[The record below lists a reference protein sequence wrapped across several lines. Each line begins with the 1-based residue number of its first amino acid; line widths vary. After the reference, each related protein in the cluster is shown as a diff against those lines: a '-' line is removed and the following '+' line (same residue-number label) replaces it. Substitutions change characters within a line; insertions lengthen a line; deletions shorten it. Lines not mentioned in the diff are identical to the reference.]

1 MKIEGVDVTM
11 MINSG
16 ASINILDER
25 TLNLITGHQ
34 KVKLCKA
41 TANIYTYRSKSSVS
55 ILGQLKGEIESK
67 TKFTC
72 TEFCVV
78 KGMNGSLMCYK
89 TAQAFDLIKIQENT
103 ITQASQIM
111 DEFADCFSGIGKLK
125 GFQVEL
131 HIDKSIK
138 PITQPHRR
146 IPFHIRKK
154 VEQELQYL
162 DENDI
167 IEKVERPTPWIS
179 PIVAGPKPKQPDKV
193 SLCVDMRQANRAFQR
208 ERSLMPIVDDMINDL
223 NGPKA

>member
-1 MKIEGVDVTM
+1 
-11 MINSG
+11 
-16 ASINILDER
+16 
-25 TLNLITGHQ
+25 
-34 KVKLCKA
+34 
-41 TANIYTYRSKSSVS
+41 
-55 ILGQLKGEIESK
+55 
-67 TKFTC
+67 
-72 TEFCVV
+72 
-78 KGMNGSLMCYK
+78 MCYK

-193 SLCVDMRQANRAFQR
+193 SLCVDMRQANRAFQG

>member
-1 MKIEGVDVTM
+1 
-11 MINSG
+11 
-16 ASINILDER
+16 
-25 TLNLITGHQ
+25 
-34 KVKLCKA
+34 
-41 TANIYTYRSKSSVS
+41 
-55 ILGQLKGEIESK
+55 
-67 TKFTC
+67 
-72 TEFCVV
+72 
-78 KGMNGSLMCYK
+78 
-89 TAQAFDLIKIQENT
+89 
-103 ITQASQIM
+103 
-111 DEFADCFSGIGKLK
+111 LK